1 METVDAAVA
10 GFPEEEEVGCYDFE
24 PLPTLLED
32 EENVSLADIL
42 SLRDSC
48 LTEQDVWAI
57 CLECSHSMKS
67 ISHSAIFQTLC
78 ITPDTLAFNTN
89 GNVCFMEQLS
99 DDPEGAFVPPEF
111 DITGN
116 TFEAHIYSLG
126 ATLKATIEYVTEPE
140 MESEF
145 GQDLQTLLEQMQEEN
160 PDDRPDIESIISL
173 CEEKL
178 KFASSSNIC
187 QNLSAVGRRVLS
199 IESFGTF
206 QDNCDNMWKGKMCQT
221 SVGFKLYTNE
231 KNNIEG
237 DSSTMEDMTTSYHRD
252 SSIANVALNA
262 RECGLK
268 EMQIDLNNERSQH
281 SQLATEVRKSKEE
294 DKHVIYNERFANI
307 VLEPK
312 PFTNDRER
320 DVFKKS
326 CLRKMKTFPKL
337 PLEVTDTSNV
347 FTSLSNGGLLA
358 CKKQSLTYESVP
370 LDNNQGA
377 ASEGKCSPF
386 NVNNPP
392 GIKPKNY
399 QVSDLQLDASCVC
412 TQVSGM
418 YLEEYMPSFSG
429 KKKAALLCNHIEE
442 SSHATSKTRHT
453 TNTLKNPDQSSAA
466 AEVVN
471 NYMALEDSTE
481 TSQGSSDNCLA
492 HFNKMASVFSTKT
505 NMNGYGSSLISSP
518 EFLTGVM
525 STNNNENHY
534 GSRESEVKSNEQGVS
549 LKRLLSWYGKPL
561 KDYELWALCHECLF
575 TLQTCID
582 YPVFLCLDCVLI
594 DCDGNVLFAAP
605 KDEGCYDTFYLAPE
619 IEEMDFVAE
628 KVCIYCVAAILWTAA
643 KYNYPPDHKLVLPRK
658 LKTLLLDMAKRNSE
672 ERPSITDAIKICSS
686 YLLEQSINSKKI
698 LAFLSKSAFKAF
710 NEEINS
716 SQDNVPFEFKNKR
729 NKMDASEFSVGFVPI
744 TSESKLI
751 AVKGPVPSQTS
762 LNSETCTLP
771 VAYTSSATHF
781 KPIILQQNTELTK
794 GTHASTPEQFDRY
807 VPKEMHMDDNN
818 KSVFVDDIENHADE
832 EVVAAPEI
840 PKHDLNI
847 QNHSSQIPSNEQNPS
862 NMVTS
867 TVESPSPSDSLC
879 NLREKNTLSAIYSS
893 SLVCSTPQRLPL
905 INNSLLK
912 QDPETR
918 VLALVPIQLAVSEQ
932 IPNKPLESKIAY
944 DCYDHLPVLLS
955 STIANYNSEINLQN
969 NSFLGQLQNYEPTK
983 VQTKHDKMKDKF
995 FNVSLS
1001 SPNQIIQTSYLE
1013 NKECNSDIGSSSP
1026 LPGLTSH
1033 SSVNQNASSPFSVE
1047 ILSQQHETNDTSLQ
1061 KAVHLIQEEFAFDGY
1076 LEYGVEVLAMGNY
1089 IFTLKDLKF
1098 DAFCDAVSEKFC
1110 DLYWDEKL
1118 LENLYKVLS
1127 GKTTPQIG
1135 ITETDGSKHGIFHSL
1150 KTSDGFLVNSKQTK
1164 GKERQVASDTKAVPT
1179 TDISWAE
1186 MDSDELP
1193 RDNFE
1198 KELRLQKVILR
1209 TEKGGSCLQNNDC
1222 LSPDFT
1228 EENREQEE
1236 ETSENNYPVSPSS
1249 SDFQSCRPGWSSA
1262 FYGGEC
1268 FSSEVYNYMKKL
1280 GKREVN
1286 ESQNID
1292 SKRVELEQIL
1302 MIETKNYRKTVKFYQ
1317 KLLQNERRNKGSDVK
1332 SMLPKLR
1339 GQLQEMKSKVQFL
1352 ELVKKYLQIMYAEQ
1366 WGVESCALPTVVS
1379 ITRTDV
1385 LDISPLDESSL
1396 LIFYNMI
1403 KHRCNNQN
1411 RSRILQAGTPL
1422 GLMAY
1427 LFSSANGDP
1436 TSLLIKIYN
1445 RSFYI
1450 LQAWIED
1457 CYIVDFAIKTDL
1469 LCMLQDFISSK
1480 IAPLNGYGERLLAV
1494 LENATDGKR
1503 GSAFQCYNWDEWKEE
1518 EEDDTKSLHSLCKKL
1533 SEDVNQKSFNWK
1545 LAKGNGPITHHQK
1558 ERPYTVGSAL
1568 PKPCY
1573 YSSTEEFSGSYA
1585 KANEGGSLLTE
1596 YSAQELCCELT
1607 LLQQEMFHKCHPVH
1621 FLNSRALGVKDKGTT
1636 VQKAVPTESLSL
1648 KVCNLFLPNCIQDK
1662 YLLQLLRNADNIST
1676 WVAAEIVTS
1685 HTSKLQ
1691 VNLLSKFLL
1700 IAKFC
1705 YEQRNFA
1712 TAMQILRG
1720 LENLVV
1726 RQLPAW
1732 KILPSKVSEIMEE
1745 LKAVEVFL
1753 KSDSLCLME
1762 GERFKTL
1769 PTIPSVHVLAMH
1781 VQQLETGGFTMTN
1794 GAHKWTKL
1802 RNIAKV
1808 VSQVHAFQEN
1818 PYTFTTDFKLQSYLK
1833 QRIAHF
1839 NDADISALAADNC
1852 ANFHQI
1858 PAEKHSRKIQ
1868 DTLRRMKAT
1877 FQ

>member
-1 METVDAAVA
+1 MDLL
-10 GFPEEEEVGCYDFE
+10 CE
-24 PLPTLLED
+24 PSND
-32 EENVSLADIL
+32 ELV
-42 SLRDSC
+42 
-48 LTEQDVWAI
+48 
-57 CLECSHSMKS
+57 
-67 ISHSAIFQTLC
+67 
-78 ITPDTLAFNTN
+78 
-89 GNVCFMEQLS
+89 
-99 DDPEGAFVPPEF
+99 
-111 DITGN
+111 
-116 TFEAHIYSLG
+116 EAHIYSLG
-126 ATLKATIEYVTEPE
+126 ATLKAAIEYVTESE

-160 PDDRPDIESIISL
+160 PEDRPDIESIISL

-187 QNLSAVGRRVLS
+187 RSLSAVGRRVLS

-206 QDNCDNMWKGKMCQT
+206 QDSCDNIWKGKVCQK
-221 SVGFKLYTNE
+221 SAGFKLYTNE

-237 DSSTMEDMTTSYHRD
+237 DSSTVEDMTASYHRD
-252 SSIANVALNA
+252 SSVADVALNA
-262 RECGLK
+262 IECGLK
-268 EMQIDLNNERSQH
+268 EMRIDLDNERSQH
-281 SQLATEVRKSKEE
+281 SQLATEVRKRKEE
-294 DKHVIYNERFANI
+294 DKHVIYNEQCANV
-307 VLEPK
+307 VLETK
-312 PFTNDRER
+312 SFTNDIER
-320 DVFKKS
+320 DIFKKS
-326 CLRKMKTFPKL
+326 LRKMKTFPKL
-337 PLEVTDTSNV
+337 PLEVTDTNNV
-347 FTSLSNGGLLA
+347 FTSLTNSGLLA
-358 CKKQSLTYESVP
+358 HKKLSLTHESVP
-370 LDNNQGA
+370 LDNNQVA
-377 ASEGKCSPF
+377 ASEGKLSPF

-392 GIKPKNY
+392 RIKPKIY
-399 QVSDLQLDASCVC
+399 QVSDLHLDASCMC

-418 YLEEYMPSFSG
+418 YPEEYMPPFNG
-429 KKKAALLCNHIEE
+429 KKKASLSCNHIEE
-442 SSHATSKTRHT
+442 CSHATSKTRHI
-453 TNTLKNPDQSSAA
+453 TNTLKTQDQSAA
-466 AEVVN
+466 GAEVVN
-471 NYMALEDSTE
+471 NYMALEDCIE
-481 TSQGSSDNCLA
+481 TSQGSNENCLSQ
-492 HFNKMASVFSTKT
+492 FNKMASVLSTK
-505 NMNGYGSSLISSP
+505 NNKNGYGSSLISSP
-518 EFLTGVM
+518 ELLTGVM
-525 STNNNENHY
+525 STNNNENHC
-534 GSRESEVKSNEQGVS
+534 GSRESEVKSNEQWVS
-549 LKRLLSWYGKPL
+549 LKLLLSRY
-561 KDYELWALCHECLF
+561 
-575 TLQTCID
+575 
-582 YPVFLCLDCVLI
+582 VFLCLDCVLI
-594 DCDGNVLFAAP
+594 DCHGNVLFAAP

-619 IEEMDFVAE
+619 IEEVDFVTE

-672 ERPSITDAIKICSS
+672 ERPSLADAIKICSS
-686 YLLEQSINSKKI
+686 YLLERSINSKKI

-716 SQDNVPFEFKNKR
+716 SQDNVPFEFKHKR
-729 NKMDASEFSVGFVPI
+729 NKMDASVSSLGFVPI

-751 AVKGPVPSQTS
+751 AVKGPVPCQTS

-771 VAYTSSATHF
+771 VAFTSSATHF

-794 GTHASTPEQFDRY
+794 YVCPNTVGTHASTPEQLDRY
-807 VPKEMHMDDNN
+807 VQNEIHMDGNN
-818 KSVFVDDIENHADE
+818 KSVFVDDIENHAAE

-840 PKHDLNI
+840 PKRDLDI

-867 TVESPSPSDSLC
+867 TVELPSPSDSLC
-879 NLREKNTLSAIYSS
+879 NLQEKNTLSAISS
-893 SLVCSTPQRLPL
+893 SSSACSTPQRPPL

-918 VLALVPIQLAVSEQ
+918 VLTLVPVQLAVSEQ

-944 DCYDHLPVLLS
+944 DCYNHLPVLLS
-955 STIANYNSEINLQN
+955 R
-969 NSFLGQLQNYEPTK
+969 P
-983 VQTKHDKMKDKF
+983 
-995 FNVSLS
+995 
-1001 SPNQIIQTSYLE
+1001 
-1013 NKECNSDIGSSSP
+1013 
-1026 LPGLTSH
+1026 TSH
-1033 SSVNQNASSPFSVE
+1033 SSVNQNASSSFSIE
-1047 ILSQQHETNDTSLQ
+1047 ILSQLSGTNDILLQ

-1076 LEYGVEVLAMGNY
+1076 LENGVEVLAMGNY
-1089 IFTLKDLKF
+1089 IFTLKELKF
-1098 DAFCDAVSEKFC
+1098 DTFCDAVSEKFC

-1118 LENLYKVLS
+1118 LENLYKVVS

-1135 ITETDGSKHGIFHSL
+1135 VTETDGSQRGSMFHSL
-1150 KTSDGFLVNSKQTK
+1150 KTPDSFLVSNKQTK
-1164 GKERQVASDTKAVPT
+1164 GERITCVRRSWKESQVASDTKALPT
-1179 TDISWAE
+1179 TDISLAE
-1186 MDSDELP
+1186 MDLNELP
-1193 RDNFE
+1193 LDNFE
-1198 KELRLQKVILR
+1198 KEL
-1209 TEKGGSCLQNNDC
+1209 
-1222 LSPDFT
+1222 
-1228 EENREQEE
+1228 
-1236 ETSENNYPVSPSS
+1236 SS
-1249 SDFQSCRPGWSSA
+1249 SDFQSCSPGWSSA
-1262 FYGGEC
+1262 FNGGEC
-1268 FSSEVYNYMKKL
+1268 FSSEVYNYVKKL
-1280 GKREVN
+1280 GKQEVN
-1286 ESQNID
+1286 QSQNID
-1292 SKRVELEQIL
+1292 SKRV
-1302 MIETKNYRKTVKFYQ
+1302 
-1317 KLLQNERRNKGSDVK
+1317 
-1332 SMLPKLR
+1332 
-1339 GQLQEMKSKVQFL
+1339 
-1352 ELVKKYLQIMYAEQ
+1352 IMYAEQ
-1366 WGVESCALPTVVS
+1366 WGMESCALPAVVN
-1379 ITRTDV
+1379 ITRTDM
-1385 LDISPLDESSL
+1385 LDVSPLDELSL
-1396 LIFYNMI
+1396 LIFCNTKKQQY
-1403 KHRCNNQN
+1403 NNQN

-1427 LFSSANGDP
+1427 LYSRNAFLEGYVQQFLYTFRYFCTQEELLKFLLDRISSTLSSANEDP
-1436 TSLLIKIYN
+1436 TSLLSKIYN

-1457 CYIVDFAIKTDL
+1457 CYSVDFAIRSDL

-1480 IAPLNGYGERLLAV
+1480 IPPVLAV
-1494 LENATDGKR
+1494 NSED
-1503 GSAFQCYNWDEWKEE
+1503 
-1518 EEDDTKSLHSLCKKL
+1518 EEDEGLVIGRSSFTASQDLFETPSQSSQPRQSSP
-1533 SEDVNQKSFNWK
+1533 SELNAEEGI
-1545 LAKGNGPITHHQK
+1545 LGNGPIAHHQK

-1596 YSAQELCCELT
+1596 YSAQELCCQLT

-1621 FLNSRALGVKDKGTT
+1621 FLNSRALGVKDKCTT
-1636 VQKAVPTESLSL
+1636 IQKAVPTESLSL

-1700 IAKFC
+1700 LAKSC

-1720 LENLVV
+1720 LENLIV

-1732 KILPSKVSEIMEE
+1732 KTLPSKVSEIMEE

-1769 PTIPSVHVLAMH
+1769 PTIPSAHVLAMH

-1868 DTLRRMKAT
+1868 DALRRMKAT

>member
-1 METVDAAVA
+1 MEAVEAAVA
-10 GFPEEEEVGCYDFE
+10 GFPEEEEGCYDFE

-32 EENVSLADIL
+32 EENVSLADLL

-48 LTEQDVWAI
+48 LTEQDIWAI

-126 ATLKATIEYVTEPE
+126 ATLKAAIEYVIESE

-160 PDDRPDIESIISL
+160 PEDRPDIESIISL

-187 QNLSAVGRRVLS
+187 RNLSAVGRRVLS
-199 IESFGTF
+199 IESFSTF
-206 QDNCDNMWKGKMCQT
+206 QDSCDNIWKGKVCQR
-221 SVGFKLYTNE
+221 SAGFKLYTNE

-237 DSSTMEDMTTSYHRD
+237 DSSTVEDLTASYHRD
-252 SSIANVALNA
+252 SSVANVALNA
-262 RECGLK
+262 IECGLK
-268 EMQIDLNNERSQH
+268 EMQIDLDNERSQP

-294 DKHVIYNERFANI
+294 DKHVIYNDQFANI
-307 VLEPK
+307 VLETK
-312 PFTNDRER
+312 SFTNDIER
-320 DVFKKS
+320 DIFKKS
-326 CLRKMKTFPKL
+326 LRKMKTFPKL
-337 PLEVTDTSNV
+337 PLEVTDTNNV
-347 FTSLSNGGLLA
+347 FTSLTNGGLLA
-358 CKKQSLTYESVP
+358 HKKLSLTHESVP
-370 LDNNQGA
+370 LDNNQVA
-377 ASEGKCSPF
+377 ASGGKLSPF

-392 GIKPKNY
+392 RLKPKNY
-399 QVSDLQLDASCVC
+399 QVSDLHLDASCMC

-418 YLEEYMPSFSG
+418 YPEEYMPSFNG
-429 KKKAALLCNHIEE
+429 KKKASLSCNRIEE
-442 SSHATSKTRHT
+442 CSHATSKTRRI
-453 TNTLKNPDQSSAA
+453 TNTLKNQDQSAA
-466 AEVVN
+466 GAEVVN
-471 NYMALEDSTE
+471 NYMALEDCIE
-481 TSQGSSDNCLA
+481 TSQGSNENCLSQ
-492 HFNKMASVFSTKT
+492 FNKMASVLSTKT
-505 NMNGYGSSLISSP
+505 NKNGYGSSLVSSP
-518 EFLTGVM
+518 ELLTGVM
-525 STNNNENHY
+525 STNNNENHC
-534 GSRESEVKSNEQGVS
+534 GSKESEVKSNEQWVS
-549 LKRLLSWYGKPL
+549 LKVLLSRYGKPL

-575 TLQTCID
+575 TLQTYMD

-594 DCDGNVLFAAP
+594 DCHGNVLFAAP

-619 IEEMDFVAE
+619 IEEVDFVTE

-672 ERPSITDAIKICSS
+672 ERPSLADAIKICSS

-729 NKMDASEFSVGFVPI
+729 NKMDASVSSLGFVPI

-751 AVKGPVPSQTS
+751 AVKGPVPCQTS

-771 VAYTSSATHF
+771 VAFTSSATHF

-794 GTHASTPEQFDRY
+794 GTHASTPEQLDRY
-807 VPKEMHMDDNN
+807 VQNEMHTDGNN
-818 KSVFVDDIENHADE
+818 KSVFVDDIENHAAE

-840 PKHDLNI
+840 PKHDLDI

-867 TVESPSPSDSLC
+867 TVELPSPSDSLY
-879 NLREKNTLSAIYSS
+879 NLQEKNTLSAISS
-893 SLVCSTPQRLPL
+893 SSSACSTPQRLPL

-918 VLALVPIQLAVSEQ
+918 VLTLVPVQLAVSEQ

-944 DCYDHLPVLLS
+944 DCYNHLPVLLS
-955 STIANYNSEINLQN
+955 STIANYNTDTNLQN
-969 NSFLGQLQNYEPTK
+969 NSFLCQLQNYEPTK
-983 VQTKHDKMKDKF
+983 VQTKHDKMKAKI
-995 FNVSLS
+995 FNLSLPS
-1001 SPNQIIQTSYLE
+1001 TNQIIQTSYLE
-1013 NKECNSDIGSSSP
+1013 NKECNTEEGSSSP
-1026 LPGLTSH
+1026 LPGPTSH
-1033 SSVNQNASSPFSVE
+1033 SSVNQNASSSFSVE
-1047 ILSQQHETNDTSLQ
+1047 ILSQLSGTNDILLQ

-1076 LEYGVEVLAMGNY
+1076 LENGVEVLAMGNY
-1089 IFTLKDLKF
+1089 IFTLKELKF
-1098 DAFCDAVSEKFC
+1098 DTFCDAVSEKFC

-1118 LENLYKVLS
+1118 LENLYKVVS

-1135 ITETDGSKHGIFHSL
+1135 VTETDGSQRGSMFHSL
-1150 KTSDGFLVNSKQTK
+1150 KTSDSFLVSSKQTK
-1164 GKERQVASDTKAVPT
+1164 EGKERLVASDTKAMPT
-1179 TDISWAE
+1179 TDISLAE
-1186 MDSDELP
+1186 MDLHELP
-1193 RDNFE
+1193 LDNFE

-1209 TEKGGSCLQNNDC
+1209 TEKDGSCLQSNDC
-1222 LSPDFT
+1222 LGPDFV

-1249 SDFQSCRPGWSSA
+1249 SDFQSCSPGWSSA
-1262 FYGGEC
+1262 FNGGEC
-1268 FSSEVYNYMKKL
+1268 FSSEVYNYVKKL
-1280 GKREVN
+1280 GKQEVN

-1302 MIETKNYRKTVKFYQ
+1302 MIETKNYRKTIKFYQ
-1317 KLLQNERRNKGSDVK
+1317 KLLQKERRNKGSEVK

-1352 ELVKKYLQIMYAEQ
+1352 ELVKKYIQIMYAEQ
-1366 WGVESCALPTVVS
+1366 WGVESCALPSVVN
-1379 ITRTDV
+1379 ITRTDM
-1385 LDISPLDESSL
+1385 LDISPLDESL
-1396 LIFYNMI
+1396 LIFYNMK
-1403 KHRCNNQN
+1403 KHQYNNQN

-1422 GLMAY
+1422 GLIAY
-1427 LFSSANGDP
+1427 LYSSANEDP

-1457 CYIVDFAIKTDL
+1457 CYSVDFAIRSDF

-1480 IAPLNGYGERLLAV
+1480 IAPLNGFGERLRAV
-1494 LENATDGKR
+1494 LENATGGKC
-1503 GSAFQCYNWDEWKEE
+1503 GSVFQRYNWDEWKEE

-1533 SEDVNQKSFNWK
+1533 SEDVSQKSFNWK
-1545 LAKGNGPITHHQK
+1545 LSKGNGPIAHHQK

-1596 YSAQELCCELT
+1596 YSAQELCCQLT

-1621 FLNSRALGVKDKGTT
+1621 FLNSRALGVKDKCTT
-1636 VQKAVPTESLSL
+1636 IQKAVPTESLSL

-1700 IAKFC
+1700 LAKSC

-1720 LENLVV
+1720 LENLIV

-1769 PTIPSVHVLAMH
+1769 PTIPSAHVLAMH

-1808 VSQVHAFQEN
+1808 VSQVRAFQEN

-1839 NDADISALAADNC
+1839 TDADISALAADNC